1 MIIENNIKWG
11 AALSIGRTIFIC
23 LVLTIAAM
31 LFSSTTNNLV
41 INPIES
47 MIRKVKKIAKN
58 PLEAAQEEENQALA
72 KERIIKEENKK
83 NKNSK
88 KKKKKNKEAPYE
100 TVILENTIVKIGALL
115 AIGFGEAGSEIIA
128 KNMEKSGEVDPMLP
142 GKK

>member
-88 KKKKKNKEAPYE
+88 KKKNKEAPYE